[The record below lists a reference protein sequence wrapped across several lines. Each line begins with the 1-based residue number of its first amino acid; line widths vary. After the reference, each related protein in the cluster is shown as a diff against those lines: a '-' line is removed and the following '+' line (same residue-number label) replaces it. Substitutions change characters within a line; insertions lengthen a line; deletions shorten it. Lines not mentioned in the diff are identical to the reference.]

1 MVKISIVISAFNE
14 EKKIR
19 GCLES
24 ASFADEIIFIDNSS
38 TDKTGEIAKKY
49 TKKVYT
55 QKNDPA
61 KIDLQKNFGIEKAAG
76 DWIFVL
82 DGDEEI
88 TPELKKEI
96 EHIISPST
104 PLRTEPVN
112 GFWIPRKNIIF
123 DKWIQHSGWY
133 PDYQLRLFRKGK
145 GKYNKEHYHEPITVT
160 GETKQLTEHLL
171 HHNFETIGQFLY
183 KHLQVYAPNES
194 EELLR
199 KGYVFDYKDAIQFP
213 VKEFLSRYFAREGYK
228 DGFHGLILA
237 LLMAIYH
244 FVIFTYLWEK
254 KKFADEGHSLES
266 FKKEIQQAHKDMQ
279 FWQDKKVIDEEEN
292 LMKRTALKIKNKLF

>member
-38 TDKTGEIAKKY
+38 TDKTVEIAKKY

-133 PDYQLRLFRKGK
+133 TDYQLRLFRK
-145 GKYNKEHYHEPITVT
+145 
-160 GETKQLTEHLL
+160 
-171 HHNFETIGQFLY
+171 
-183 KHLQVYAPNES
+183 
-194 EELLR
+194 
-199 KGYVFDYKDAIQFP
+199 
-213 VKEFLSRYFAREGYK
+213 
-228 DGFHGLILA
+228 
-237 LLMAIYH
+237 
-244 FVIFTYLWEK
+244 
-254 KKFADEGHSLES
+254 
-266 FKKEIQQAHKDMQ
+266 
-279 FWQDKKVIDEEEN
+279 
-292 LMKRTALKIKNKLF
+292 